1 MNDRFAGLLGLAK
14 RAGKVAVGFDETVS
28 QVKKRKA
35 FLVLLATDLSPKSE
49 KEWRYATKDDPI
61 PIRRCPL
68 SKAELAHALGLSRQT
83 GLAAVTDEGFA
94 KALAAHCSEDKED

>member
-14 RAGKVAVGFDETVS
+14 RAGKVTVGFDETVS

-49 KEWRYATKDDPI
+49 KEWRYATKDHPI

-83 GLAAVTDEGFA
+83 GLAAVIDEGFA